1 MAAQTSSFRRLDY
14 LGARRLVLAVGIAIL
29 AFISLMMYAR
39 GVETTEV
46 AGSLLFIPVFVAL
59 VMWDVKGGL
68 IAGLLAAGGYL
79 ALRYPAVRAVAEPR
93 FVGAIVGRSIAF
105 VAFGVVGG
113 WANRQLGSSL
123 TKLELFDQIDD
134 ATGMYNA
141 RFFLDD
147 VDLELARTR
156 RYQSMFSVVTVEV
169 PATALADLPR
179 RKRSAVLKDLGKLLR
194 KAVRVMDRP
203 VHGADADRHTIAVI
217 LPDTGEEGSTTLSER
232 LGAAVAEY
240 IRQRGGRL
248 EATILPTSHLTMPGD
263 EERLEVW
270 RVRYR
275 AIDRLERPPTA
286 TVVAGSSP
294 AAPGSPKAPGTRS

>member
-1 MAAQTSSFRRLDY
+1 VATQTSSFRRLDY

-68 IAGLLAAGGYL
+68 IAGLLAAAGYFL
-79 ALRYPAVRAVAEPR
+79 LRYPALRAVAEPR

-105 VAFGVVGG
+105 TVFGVVGG
-113 WANRQLGSSL
+113 WANRQMGSSL

-147 VDLELARTR
+147 VDLELARSR
-156 RYQSMFSVVTVEV
+156 RYQSMFSVVTVDV
-169 PATALADLPR
+169 PAAALSDLPR
-179 RKRSAVLKDLGKLLR
+179 RRRAAILRDLGKLLR

-203 VHGADADRHTIAVI
+203 VHGTDADRHTIAVI
-217 LPDTGEEGSTTLSER
+217 LPDTGEEGSTVLSER
-232 LGAAVAEY
+232 LGVAVAEY
-240 IRQRGGRL
+240 LRQRGAHL
-248 EATILPTSHLTMPGD
+248 EATILPNSHLTMPGD
-263 EERLEVW
+263 EERLEAW
-270 RVRYR
+270 RDRFR
-275 AIDRLERPPTA
+275 AIDRLERPPSA
-286 TVVAGSSP
+286 Q
-294 AAPGSPKAPGTRS
+294 AASGGAVTGTPKTPGTRS